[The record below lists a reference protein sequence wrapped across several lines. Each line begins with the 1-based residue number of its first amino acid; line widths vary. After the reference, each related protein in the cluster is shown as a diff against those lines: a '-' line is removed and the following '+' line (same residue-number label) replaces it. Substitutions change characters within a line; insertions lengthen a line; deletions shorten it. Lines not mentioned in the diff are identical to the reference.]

1 MDKRTLID
9 DIAKELGA
17 SAEARKK
24 WRQAG
29 RGVPPAWQ
37 IKIVARAAELGE
49 DVAFGDFEQEWQ
61 AS

>member
-9 DIAKELGA
+9 EIAKELGA

-24 WRQAG
+24 WRQAN

-37 IKIVARAAELGE
+37 IKIVSRAAELGE
-49 DVAFGDFEQEWQ
+49 ELAFDDFEQV